1 MLRCYT
7 SDHFVLPLPP
17 GHRFPMAKYRLL
29 RERIEA
35 ELAGHAQLCIAEP
48 ATRDDLVRAHCPD
61 YVDRVLGGRL
71 SERELKRIGFPWSPA
86 VAERTTRVSGA
97 TLAALE
103 SAIRGG
109 TLAVNLAGGT
119 HHAAYARGGGYCIF
133 NDAVVAARAVQARG
147 LARRVLVVDLD
158 VHQGDGTAA
167 ICRDDPSIY
176 TYSMHGARNYPAVK
190 EPGDLDVALPDGT
203 GDAVYLELLD
213 RYLDQALAESNPD
226 AVIYLAGADP
236 YAGDALGYL
245 SLSKAGLRERDRR
258 VLTRCHAAGLPVAI
272 TMGGGYAPEV
282 NDIVDIHAATVAL
295 AAEFAAA
302 GSAGQF
308 HRQLFE

>member
-35 ELAGHAQLCIAEP
+35 ELAEHTQLCVAEP
-48 ATRDDLVRAHCPD
+48 AGREDLVRAHCPD
-61 YVDRVLGGRL
+61 YVDRVLGGTL
-71 SERELKRIGFPWSPA
+71 GERELKRIGFPWSPA

-97 TLAALE
+97 TLSALE

-119 HHAAYARGGGYCIF
+119 HHAAWARGGGYCIF
-133 NDAVVAARAVQARG
+133 NDAVVAARGVQALG
-147 LARRVLVVDLD
+147 LARRVLVIDLD

-167 ICRDDPSIY
+167 ICREDPSIY

-213 RYLDQALAESNPD
+213 RYLEQALAESTPD

-236 YAGDALGYL
+236 YEGDALGYL

-258 VLTRCHAAGLPVAI
+258 VLARCRAAGLPVAI
-272 TMGGGYAPEV
+272 TMGGGYAPNV
-282 NDIVDIHAATVAL
+282 TDIVDIHAATVAL
-295 AAEFAAA
+295 AAEFAA
-302 GSAGQF
+302 SP
-308 HRQLFE
+308 

>member
-35 ELAGHAQLCIAEP
+35 ELAEHTQLCVAEP
-48 ATRDDLVRAHCPD
+48 AGREDLVRAHCPD
-61 YVDRVLGGRL
+61 YVDRVLGGTL
-71 SERELKRIGFPWSPA
+71 GERELKRIGFPWSPA

-97 TLAALE
+97 TLSALA
-103 SAIRGG
+103 SAIGGG

-119 HHAAYARGGGYCIF
+119 HHAAHARGGGYCIF
-133 NDAVVAARAVQARG
+133 NDAVVAARGVQARG

-167 ICRDDPSIY
+167 ICREDPSIY

-213 RYLDQALAESNPD
+213 RYLEQALAESTPD

-236 YAGDALGYL
+236 YEGDALGYL
-245 SLSKAGLRERDRR
+245 CLSKAGLRERDRR
-258 VLTRCHAAGLPVAI
+258 VLARCRAAGLPVAI
-272 TMGGGYAPEV
+272 TMGGGYAPNV
-282 NDIVDIHAATVAL
+282 TDIVDIHAATVAL
-295 AAEFAAA
+295 AAEFAA
-302 GSAGQF
+302 SP
-308 HRQLFE
+308 